1 MTYINHVD
9 DILIHIEF
17 TLKVI
22 EITVFYNLYK
32 TRRCLLKLQQ
42 KNIKL
47 TQYSRRGAV
56 SIKNY

>member
-1 MTYINHVD
+1 MTYIKHVD
-9 DILIHIEF
+9 VILIYIEF

-22 EITVFYNLYK
+22 EITIFYNLYK
-32 TRRCLLKLQQ
+32 TRRCQLKLQQ